1 MRWKVKKEPELG
13 DSKIKVKFA
22 WLPTIAENTDENNKE
37 YWIWLCLY
45 HAKLVYEKW
54 TMFNVTG
61 SQTVNLGRGWRTKEK
76 TIYNSIK
83 K

>member
-13 DSKIKVKFA
+13 DSKIVVKFA

-45 HAKLVYEKW
+45 HAKLVYEKF
-54 TMFNVTG
+54 TMFGVMG
-61 SQTVNLGRGWRTKEK
+61 QKESRGWRTKEK